1 MFSVSLKGYLLAIFF
16 IFIPF
21 SQALTIDVGFPL
33 KISEIAMLS
42 VIILSSAKITKI
54 KRSDIIIILFL
65 FMVSLSFLIN
75 ILWEYPYSVTVTR
88 YRFGDNLNSLTK
100 LLYLSFTI
108 YYFILLRNLFNEERY
123 IYLNYFFIGAVLA
136 TLYGWYLMLSG
147 VFMYQ
152 PLLLLGINNPQ
163 LISLQNW
170 TLIRSGTFL
179 EGNYMGLFLFISTV
193 LATFYNRKF
202 LAIFF
207 TISMI
212 TTFSTMGILSL
223 LFFYS
228 YLVIKN
234 NNIKYI
240 IAILFLIIFSFASLN
255 HNKDFNSYMVSKIN
269 IFNKNIDNSGDIS
282 KKERINFIITGV
294 NILISNPILGVGI
307 SNYTKHYNRYN
318 NDNTV
323 LDNDIKI
330 IPNNIYVEIA
340 SETGLIAF
348 LLFIVFLYKIYSN
361 IKNNVLRGGFLGCCL
376 YFNALP
382 SYTIIVIWFFF
393 AFLLSKNYDNRN
405 GE

>member
-54 KRSDIIIILFL
+54 KRSDIIIMLFL

-88 YRFGDNLNSLTK
+88 HRFGDNLNSLIK

-179 EGNYMGLFLFISTV
+179 EGNYMGLFYL
-193 LATFYNRKF
+193 Y
-202 LAIFF
+202 
-207 TISMI
+207 
-212 TTFSTMGILSL
+212 L
-223 LFFYS
+223 LF
-228 YLVIKN
+228 
-234 NNIKYI
+234 
-240 IAILFLIIFSFASLN
+240 
-255 HNKDFNSYMVSKIN
+255 
-269 IFNKNIDNSGDIS
+269 
-282 KKERINFIITGV
+282 
-294 NILISNPILGVGI
+294 
-307 SNYTKHYNRYN
+307 
-318 NDNTV
+318 
-323 LDNDIKI
+323 
-330 IPNNIYVEIA
+330 
-340 SETGLIAF
+340 
-348 LLFIVFLYKIYSN
+348 
-361 IKNNVLRGGFLGCCL
+361 
-376 YFNALP
+376 
-382 SYTIIVIWFFF
+382 
-393 AFLLSKNYDNRN
+393 
-405 GE
+405 

>member
-1 MFSVSLKGYLLAIFF
+1 
-16 IFIPF
+16 
-21 SQALTIDVGFPL
+21 
-33 KISEIAMLS
+33 
-42 VIILSSAKITKI
+42 
-54 KRSDIIIILFL
+54 
-65 FMVSLSFLIN
+65 
-75 ILWEYPYSVTVTR
+75 
-88 YRFGDNLNSLTK
+88 
-100 LLYLSFTI
+100 
-108 YYFILLRNLFNEERY
+108 
-123 IYLNYFFIGAVLA
+123 
-136 TLYGWYLMLSG
+136 
-147 VFMYQ
+147 MYQ

-163 LISLQNW
+163 LISFQNW

-269 IFNKNIDNSGDIS
+269 IFNKNIDNPGDIS